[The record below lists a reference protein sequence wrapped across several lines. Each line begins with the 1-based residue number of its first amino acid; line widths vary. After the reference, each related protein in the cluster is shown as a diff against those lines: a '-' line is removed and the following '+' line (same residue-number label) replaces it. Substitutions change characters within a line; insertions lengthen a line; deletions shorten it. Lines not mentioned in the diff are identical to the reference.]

1 MKIMKLKQDLPKFS
15 ADAFIS
21 AIVRIPR
28 PRVDAVGGFELPAGE
43 CSDWLLCLRMVG
55 SRATNDAL
63 CLKLED
69 ARLINDFRL
78 VPQLIHI

>member
-1 MKIMKLKQDLPKFS
+1 M
-15 ADAFIS
+15 
-21 AIVRIPR
+21 VRCVIR
-28 PRVDAVGGFELPAGE
+28 PRVDDAGGFELPAGE
-43 CSDWLLCLRMVG
+43 CNDWLLCLRMVG

-78 VPQLIHI
+78 CSLT

>member
-1 MKIMKLKQDLPKFS
+1 MVLKRNVPKFS

-21 AIVRIPR
+21 AIVRCVIR
-28 PRVDAVGGFELPAGE
+28 RVDVVGGFELPAGE
-43 CSDWLLCLRMVG
+43 CNDWLLCLRMVG
-55 SRATNDAL
+55 NRATNDAL

-78 VPQLIHI
+78 VQ

>member
-1 MKIMKLKQDLPKFS
+1 MNIPKFS

-21 AIVRIPR
+21 AIVRCVIR
-28 PRVDAVGGFELPAGE
+28 RVDAVGGFEFPAGE
-43 CSDWLLCLRMVG
+43 CNDWLLCLRMVG
-55 SRATNDAL
+55 SRATKDAL

-78 VPQLIHI
+78 CSLT